1 MTFMKKPITGNA
13 ILLAAFLVPMSGT
26 AATFDIQV
34 TYTGGLTL
42 SQQNMF
48 SAAEAFWEKAITGYT
63 TAFAVS
69 ALAISA
75 AGVAIDGVGGV
86 LGSAGPVAGFVAS
99 DVDIYYATKGTI
111 QLDTADLVAAEAG
124 GSLFN
129 IILHEMAHVIG
140 FGTLWNTKSMGGAYV
155 GTQSVYAIDTGEY
168 TGSNA
173 LATYQV
179 EFDPLAT
186 FIPVELDGGPG
197 TANSHWDEAWA
208 GGPNELMTG
217 FLNMPTFV
225 SDTTIA
231 SFADIGYTVNLAAN
245 DVAKVP
251 LPASLALMGLGLGLM
266 GWARRRSAFDI
277 A

>member
-1 MTFMKKPITGNA
+1 MKFVKNRIATHAVLVAG
-13 ILLAAFLVPMSGT
+13 LLMPMSGT
-26 AATFDIQV
+26 AATFDIEL

-48 SAAEAFWEKAITGYT
+48 SAAEAFWERAITGYT

-86 LGSAGPVAGFVAS
+86 LGSAGPVAGLVAS
-99 DVDIYYATKGTI
+99 DVNIYYATKGTI
-111 QLDTADLVAAEAG
+111 QLDTADLAAAEAG

-140 FGTLWNTKSMGGAYV
+140 FGTLWNTKSMGGAYAD
-155 GTQSVYAIDTGEY
+155 TQSVYAIDTGEY

-208 GGPNELMTG
+208 GGPKELMTG
-217 FLNMPTFV
+217 FLNLPTFV

-251 LPASLALMGLGLGLM
+251 LPATLALVGLGLGLM
-266 GWARRRSAFDI
+266 GWAGRRRACAI